1 MSNDIVI
8 RVKTLRKALKLTQS
22 EFGNRLS
29 VGKDVIANIEGGR
42 LQNLEQ
48 KEPLFRLMCKEF
60 NVRYEW
66 LINGEGEMFSE
77 SQEDFFDKLAE
88 QYGLGVYARK
98 ILEFYGS
105 LDNEQKNTLETFLYQ
120 AATIVLED
128 NIQKARTGVAEANAN
143 TQTPESA
150 LATNL
155 AFDRAFSYRG
165 IGNVADSEISAVDA
179 ALDKMIYRAAY
190 SESHTEHEV
199 IKDGNDTIDKL
210 SKIPSVTSK
219 DEF

>member
-66 LINGEGEMFSE
+66 LINGEGEMFNE

-105 LDNEQKNTLETFLYQ
+105 LDDERKNRLEKFVYQ
-120 AATIVLED
+120 VARCVLED
-128 NIQKARTGVAEANAN
+128 NIAQAQADIIEA
-143 TQTPESA
+143 
-150 LATNL
+150 ATNTKTPDL
-155 AFDRAFSYRG
+155 
-165 IGNVADSEISAVDA
+165 IGNVSAAFNKAFPYSGTGAVDN
-179 ALDKMIYRAAY
+179 ALDKTINAA
-190 SESHTEHEV
+190 SQDNDIAADIKNTIQQTEAAFAQNATR
-199 IKDGNDTIDKL
+199 KK
-210 SKIPSVTSK
+210 
-219 DEF
+219 